1 MRVLHLHDR
10 LSTRGGAD
18 HYLHDVIRL
27 VPAEHGLVV
36 GKWDSEPPII
46 PVWHL
51 AEMES
56 KTPENIALRPI
67 FEAFS
72 PDIIHVHNVMNPQ
85 VWTQLTDLPVVTT
98 LHDHRVFCPGQGKW
112 TLQQSP
118 CNVPMALSQC
128 QGCFDSESYFDR
140 IMKTT
145 EERQKGLAP
154 FPVTVVSQYM
164 AEEVRQVGLSVVSVI
179 PPWIP
184 EGEDSG
190 SGTASTAIVC
200 VGRLVESKGIWNAV
214 KVWRQANTD
223 LPLVFV
229 GTGRER
235 GALERAGFEVTGWLS
250 RQRTLDW
257 IRAAKA
263 VLFLPNWQE
272 PFGMVGPE
280 ALSLGTPVVAW
291 RSGGIPEWCPPHTLV
306 EFGDIE
312 EAAQRLRNVLIDG
325 LLTERSSGHRE
336 ISFSESWVD
345 TYQTVIEGHA
355 ESGKM
360 S

>member
-1 MRVLHLHDR
+1 MTVTKAHPDSLMGDNIWQHIPPRKQSALKVLESASEKPESGAHDDVARPPKTRGVRFMRVLHLHDR

-36 GKWDSEPPII
+36 GKWDSEPPTI

-51 AEMES
+51 PEMES

-67 FEAFS
+67 FEAFA

-118 CNVPMALSQC
+118 CSVPMALSHC
-128 QGCFDSESYFDR
+128 QGCFDSESYFRR

-145 EERQKGLAP
+145 EERLKGMAP
-154 FPVTVVSQYM
+154 FPVTVVSEYM

-184 EGEDSG
+184 EGDDSAAG
-190 SGTASTAIVC
+190 AASTAIVC

-235 GALERAGFEVTGWLS
+235 GALERAGFGQWLS
-250 RQRTLDW
+250 AKDIGL

-263 VLFLPNWQE
+263 VFSSQLQE

-280 ALSLGTPVVAW
+280 AISVGTPVVAW
-291 RSGGIPEWCPPHTLV
+291 RSG
-306 EFGDIE
+306 
-312 EAAQRLRNVLIDG
+312 N
-325 LLTERSSGHRE
+325 S
-336 ISFSESWVD
+336 
-345 TYQTVIEGHA
+345 
-355 ESGKM
+355 
-360 S
+360 